1 MPRTMRHHRN
11 KQPIKRRTRPRAS
24 NQSATGVSHRDL
36 VRQSKRWCFF
46 ATVPFTN
53 ATANFAY
60 GLSNINVSTTNAGV
74 ASGVYAQL
82 MDTAA
87 RSYEEYR
94 IRRVTLHAQPGNG
107 FTNDDRIKTSVFARV
122 DVNSQ
127 PTVATIDNLN
137 SVICSE
143 SSVNKTFTE
152 RNNVKLADFMP
163 LCYSSGGSGSASRP
177 MLPSQLQW
185 YNIDERPS
193 HIWRG
198 ATVCPVIP
206 EGSLEP
212 SSKAL
217 TVWAEV
223 EIEFRTRRP
232 EFAFVGGLYEDQFNH
247 DEKVDTVS
255 TTSVPYVGAAGT
267 IPPSYYPPTNG
278 TGISRR

>member
-1 MPRTMRHHRN
+1 
-11 KQPIKRRTRPRAS
+11 
-24 NQSATGVSHRDL
+24 

-46 ATVPFTN
+46 GTAPFTN

-60 GLSNINVSTTNAGV
+60 GLNNINVSTTNAGI
-74 ASGVYAQL
+74 ANGVYSQL

-94 IRRVTLHAQPGNG
+94 IRRVTVHAQPGNG

-127 PTVATIDNLN
+127 PTTATLDNLN

-152 RNNVKLADFMP
+152 RNNVKIADYMP

-177 MLPSQLQW
+177 MLPTQLQW
-185 YNIDERPS
+185 YNIDERSS

-198 ATVCPVIP
+198 ATICPVIP
-206 EGSLEP
+206 EGDLAP
-212 SSKAL
+212 QSKAL
-217 TVWAEV
+217 TIWAEV
-223 EIEFRTRRP
+223 EIEFRSRRP
-232 EFAFVGGLYEDQFNH
+232 EFAFASGLYEDQFNH
-247 DEKVDTVS
+247 DEMGDTASAGNVTYVNPVESS
-255 TTSVPYVGAAGT
+255 TVP
-267 IPPSYYPPTNG
+267 PPYYPNTNG
-278 TGISRR
+278 PKIVRR